1 MQIGREITV
10 NGLSI
15 AELPNYHIA
24 KFFKLRTSFMP

>member
-15 AELPNYHIA
+15 AELLNQHIA
-24 KFFKLRTSFMP
+24 KFFQPDVK